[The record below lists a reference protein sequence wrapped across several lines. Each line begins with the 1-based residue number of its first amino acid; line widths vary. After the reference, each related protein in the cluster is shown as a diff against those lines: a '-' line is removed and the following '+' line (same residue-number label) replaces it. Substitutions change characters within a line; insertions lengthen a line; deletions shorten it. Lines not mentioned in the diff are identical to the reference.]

1 MVAQIL
7 ARQMVGLPILQK
19 PDAPLFS
26 PVLSV
31 HADLFLFVQALI
43 YLSLR
48 PSNGGAWNLVYNAGS
63 IEKGAFKKKINN
75 GIPLRGLCP
84 VSEDNSLS
92 AVFRV
97 TISLQEVRSNEKRL
111 QGNTRD
117 GSLKTWTNQTR
128 TN

>member
-7 ARQMVGLPILQK
+7 ARQMVDLPILQK

-63 IEKGAFKKKINN
+63 IEKRAFKKKNQQWHPSP
-75 GIPLRGLCP
+75 GT
-84 VSEDNSLS
+84 VSC
-92 AVFRV
+92 
-97 TISLQEVRSNEKRL
+97 
-111 QGNTRD
+111 
-117 GSLKTWTNQTR
+117 
-128 TN
+128 